1 MLSSSLDT
9 AYHLSSQ
16 VVQTLRTATGNMASD
31 DELVSAL
38 TVCEATARQLDRIV
52 VDTVA
57 ALQRRGTFAERGY
70 KTTAAALG
78 DPLGWEPVEARR
90 RVVAA
95 KQITPRIGLDGAPL
109 PARLPATAEVFTAGQ
124 IGLRHVEVITQLLA
138 PPRRGGWTP
147 SGGPARRNSS

>member
-57 ALQRRGTFAERGY
+57 ALQRRGVFAERGY

-78 DPLGWEPVEARR
+78 DLLGWEPVEARR

-95 KQITPRIGLDGAPL
+95 EQI
-109 PARLPATAEVFTAGQ
+109 ARGS
-124 IGLRHVEVITQLLA
+124 
-138 PPRRGGWTP
+138 GWTAHRFP
-147 SGGPARRNSS
+147 LDCRPPPWCSPPDGSGCGT